1 MADGPLA
8 GINVL
13 EFSVVVA
20 GPATGMHLSDLGAR
34 VIKVEAPG
42 GEPFRTNG
50 AVVRGHGK
58 AFTWLN
64 HGKESI
70 EIDVAHPQGRQAIH
84 RLVPNI
90 DVVVINFRPG
100 VPERLGIDYQTLS
113 AIRPDLIYVDITGF
127 GSTGP
132 LASRSASDIV
142 AQAYGG
148 AIALDGKSDEH
159 GAPLPVALAVGDAPT
174 GMAAAMAALAA
185 LYHRARTGEGQL
197 VRASLLRT
205 VLNLTGFQ
213 NMREPATDPV
223 AVQPLLDEIERVRQE
238 GGSYDRIVAARD
250 EFSRRMRGTNL
261 FYSGYRAKDGGI
273 VLGAL
278 TPANR
283 EAFRQAIGITGD
295 RHDEP
300 GFDPRD
306 PANLVVA
313 ETLREQVRQTL
324 LTRTVQ
330 EWIDDLRCRGRTCSA
345 RELSGAD
352 RTRCACRRHVRRGR
366 ARGGRHA
373 ADDRPAVR
381 AGPDSLPGRWPGSD
395 LRTALGTGA
404 RRPRGL
410 YGSGDRRPSIV
421 RRPDV
426 ASGGSAVPILL
437 VAAVGIF
444 GVPSVD
450 LSSEDSLLA
459 CPHLGIVLGRLVVVA
474 KQVQ

>member
-50 AVVRGHGK
+50 AVVKGHGK

-64 HGKESI
+64 HGKESL

-100 VPERLGIDYQTLS
+100 VPQRLGIDYQTLS
-113 AIRPDLIYVDITGF
+113 AIRPDLVYVDITGF
-127 GSTGP
+127 GDAGP

-159 GAPLPVALAVGDAPT
+159 GAPLPVAIAVGDAPT

-213 NMREPATDPV
+213 NMREPSSDPV
-223 AVQPLLDEIERVRQE
+223 AVQPLLDEMERVRQE
-238 GGSYDRIVAARD
+238 GGSYDQIMEARAA
-250 EFSRRMRGTNL
+250 FTRRMRGTNL
-261 FYSGYRAKDGGI
+261 FYGGYSAKNGGI

-283 EAFRQAIGITGD
+283 EAFRRALGITGD

-306 PANLVVA
+306 PDNLAVA

-330 EWIDDLRCRGRTCSA
+330 EWTATFEAVGAPAAPVNYPEQVALDAHAGGMFVEVAHEAVGAQRMIGPLFELERTPSRVAGPAPISGQHSARVLAELAGYTEAELADLRAC
-345 RELSGAD
+345 GA
-352 RTRCACRRHVRRGR
+352 
-366 ARGGRHA
+366 
-373 ADDRPAVR
+373 
-381 AGPDSLPGRWPGSD
+381 LP
-395 LRTALGTGA
+395 
-404 RRPRGL
+404 
-410 YGSGDRRPSIV
+410 
-421 RRPDV
+421 
-426 ASGGSAVPILL
+426 
-437 VAAVGIF
+437 
-444 GVPSVD
+444 
-450 LSSEDSLLA
+450 
-459 CPHLGIVLGRLVVVA
+459 
-474 KQVQ
+474 